1 MWRRNKPGRP
11 TRRTRYKVKYSAFPL
26 HFLIQ
31 ICNNMPKMRYSKKAS
46 EPVIAACPIWTW
58 YLFTAMCEKKRK
70 KGKKITSSCYSRRF
84 LWWKCQL
91 GVWQNDGALRGSFS
105 RTSLGPLLCGGRF
118 LTPVISTVRPATISA
133 ALKRAYHLPLSSRRR
148 LSILYPG
155 KYPVA
160 LGRNTAGFALVRCPW
175 LVTVWLTHS
184 AMMWGHLRWSARCTL
199 AAKCCN
205 CRAPRSS
212 PPHFVCQ
219 RWRSCPPTRCWSA
232 SRHSAAL

>member
-1 MWRRNKPGRP
+1 MNQVGPHVAQGIRLNIQPSLCIFSFK
-11 TRRTRYKVKYSAFPL
+11 SATTCRKCAIP
-26 HFLIQ
+26 
-31 ICNNMPKMRYSKKAS
+31 
-46 EPVIAACPIWTW
+46 
-58 YLFTAMCEKKRK
+58 KKRASLWSLLAQFEHDTCSLQCVK
-70 KGKKITSSCYSRRF
+70 KRGKKKKKITSSCYSRRF
-84 LWWKCQL
+84 LRWKCQL

-118 LTPVISTVRPATISA
+118 LTPVIATVRPATISA

-219 RWRSCPPTRCWSA
+219 RWRSCPPTRCWSV